1 MVVFYLLAFAFTW
14 SYWVPRALISRGF
27 VAGSVPDALA
37 LLAGY
42 GPALAAVL
50 TAFMFDGA
58 SGLRPLLRGLV
69 RWRVGLRWYAAAL
82 LLPGVITL
90 TAIAMNVLLGMSPG
104 SAQPGDQSP
113 IAPGPPLWQRALLL
127 VVMFTLGFDGLG
139 EELGWRGFALPRL
152 LERYSALTASLI
164 VGALWAAWHL
174 PYALTDGTAM
184 SGAPFLSFLPGM
196 FAAAILYTW
205 IFSNTQGS
213 VLLAIL
219 FHAANNTTYHLLPAL
234 VPAAGDTGNMGLI
247 VQWAVVAAVVLIEG
261 PDRLS
266 RIVPARPAVVP
277 GVARDPTGG

>member
-1 MVVFYLLAFAFTW
+1 M
-14 SYWVPRALISRGF
+14 
-27 VAGSVPDALA
+27 
-37 LLAGY
+37 
-42 GPALAAVL
+42 
-50 TAFMFDGA
+50 
-58 SGLRPLLRGLV
+58 
-69 RWRVGLRWYAAAL
+69 
-82 LLPGVITL
+82 
-90 TAIAMNVLLGMSPG
+90 
-104 SAQPGDQSP
+104 
-113 IAPGPPLWQRALLL
+113 
-127 VVMFTLGFDGLG
+127 
-139 EELGWRGFALPRL
+139 
-152 LERYSALTASLI
+152 
-164 VGALWAAWHL
+164 GALWAAWHL

-266 RIVPARPAVVP
+266 RIVPARPAVEP